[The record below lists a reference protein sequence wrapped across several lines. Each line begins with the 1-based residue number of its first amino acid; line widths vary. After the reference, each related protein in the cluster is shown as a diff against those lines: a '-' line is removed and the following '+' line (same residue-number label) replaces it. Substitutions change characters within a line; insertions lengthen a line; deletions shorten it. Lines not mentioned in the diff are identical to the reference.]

1 MGELTSSWRI
11 PTFFQTDG
19 SPNFQF
25 DSNKLQNW
33 TELLTVE
40 AENDIPP
47 FLSPLLTPDLPVIPD

>member
-19 SPNFQF
+19 FPNFQF

-40 AENDIPP
+40 AENDIP
-47 FLSPLLTPDLPVIPD
+47 